1 MGNQLDSGW
10 VVGMKGVGRKRNFE
24 TEGTGWHRGC
34 RPERDWP
41 VFKTEKRPACGCSW
55 RKKRN

>member
-1 MGNQLDSGW
+1 
-10 VVGMKGVGRKRNFE
+10 MKGVGRRRNFE